1 MNGHDFTLEQN
12 TEARMMLA
20 VARRGLAAAIN
31 DAENGIG
38 HLSCDDPKIMEQ
50 VRAHW
55 RRLYDT
61 YMNADAIIADLESCA
76 RHLTDGDGIDG
87 RIFRLKEPGREWEC
101 APCFGITVRMLHE
114 WGPWARCDFNP
125 KDDEAVRFDWCK
137 PWIADHGWDDDMSEP
152 ASSLLARIKEI
163 RKSLPEEN
171 GLWRF
176 EHAGSGVVFGDGG
189 GKRLFLFDSGGGFL
203 DGGLGPCT
211 RLRPGIPVGSAPVPN
226 LPGLWMDKDG
236 SLYFLSGGRRVW
248 RIRDDHDWMAEEL
261 GNDPWEL
268 SKHGPY
274 ARYSLQAVEEVP
286 WKPASDDSTP
296 IHEGSR
302 TVHLPDVRSFGRMEQ
317 DKWLAVKNLE
327 ESAELVEA
335 CKQYLKA
342 SDPTDPSGIDGQF
355 IGIVNC
361 LNIHGAAVGDEP
373 DIDLDKAQADWHDHV
388 RDQRRQAMLG
398 ELADVLQTVGNLI
411 TAFGI
416 TDEEVERAMDDCLE
430 RNRRKG
436 RL

>member
-1 MNGHDFTLEQN
+1 MNGHDFTRERN
-12 TEARMMLA
+12 MEARMTLA
-20 VARRGLAAAIN
+20 AARRGLAAAIN

-76 RHLTDGDGIDG
+76 RHLTDGDNW
-87 RIFRLKEPGREWEC
+87 EP
-101 APCFGITVRMLHE
+101 
-114 WGPWARCDFNP
+114 NP
-125 KDDEAVRFDWCK
+125 
-137 PWIADHGWDDDMSEP
+137 IADGMKPLE
-152 ASSLLARIKEI
+152 
-163 RKSLPEEN
+163 
-171 GLWRF
+171 
-176 EHAGSGVVFGDGG
+176 
-189 GKRLFLFDSGGGFL
+189 
-203 DGGLGPCT
+203 
-211 RLRPGIPVGSAPVPN
+211 
-226 LPGLWMDKDG
+226 
-236 SLYFLSGGRRVW
+236 
-248 RIRDDHDWMAEEL
+248 MAEEL
-261 GNDPWEL
+261 DDDSGEPAA
-268 SKHGPY
+268 HGPY
-274 ARYSLQAVEEVP
+274 ARYSLQAVEEIP

-302 TVHLPDVRSFGRMEQ
+302 TVHLPDVRSFGRLER

-342 SDPTDPSGIDGQF
+342 CDPTDPSGIGDQF
-355 IGIVNC
+355 DDHANC
-361 LNIHGAAVGDEP
+361 LACYGVNVGGELGD
-373 DIDLDKAQADWHDHV
+373 DWDKAKAGWIGHV
-388 RDQRRQAMLG
+388 RDQRRQAMLD

-416 TDEEVERAMDDCLE
+416 TDEEVGRAMGDCLE

>member
-1 MNGHDFTLEQN
+1 MSDHGKPDKPGLWRDTNEKTVVACMESGNLRMRDPDTGMVLSGERLERAAPFRQAEWMGTELIGAGSIPMPDAAGCWCDANGSLWLIT
-12 TEARMMLA
+12 
-20 VARRGLAAAIN
+20 G
-31 DAENGIG
+31 
-38 HLSCDDPKIMEQ
+38 
-50 VRAHW
+50 
-55 RRLYDT
+55 
-61 YMNADAIIADLESCA
+61 
-76 RHLTDGDGIDG
+76 GDGIDG
-87 RIFRLKEPGREWEC
+87 HIFLLKEPGREWEC
-101 APCFGITVRMLHE
+101 APCSGITVRMLHE
-114 WGPWARCDFNP
+114 WGPWACCDFKP
-125 KDDEAVRFDWCK
+125 KND
-137 PWIADHGWDDDMSEP
+137 GMSES
-152 ASSLLARIKEI
+152 ASSLLARIEEI
-163 RKSLPEEN
+163 RNGLPEEA

-189 GKRLFLFDSGGGFL
+189 VKRLFLFDSGGGFL

-211 RLRPGIPVGSAPVPN
+211 RLRPGIPVGSAPIPN
-226 LPGLWMDKDG
+226 LPGVWMDK
-236 SLYFLSGGRRVW
+236 GGNLLAVFGERRV
-248 RIRDDHDWMAEEL
+248 RIWDNHDWMAEEL
-261 GNDPWEL
+261 DDDSGEL
-268 SKHGPY
+268 SAHGPY
-274 ARYSLQAVEEVP
+274 TRYSLQTVEQVP
-286 WKPASDDSTP
+286 WKPASNDSTP
-296 IHEGSR
+296 IREGSR
-302 TVHLPDVRSFGRMEQ
+302 TVHLPDVRSFGRLER

-388 RDQRRQAMLG
+388 RDQRRQAMLD